1 MLCEWRTGDA
11 GPSAGD
17 AEGRQA
23 WEGGQ
28 DFLLCCWGGGKTSK
42 VVIVGSY
49 SLCSCA
55 DSDWPDWDQGSAMP
69 HASLRSA
76 ERGSLP
82 DPAAAGTHQLCL
94 SIKVAL
100 QEWRLR
106 GKLLS
111 WSTIFPKSSVQ
122 EPRFILLEPYGVR
135 DLPKEA
141 PQHTVA
147 STSTTWACVIN
158 LWGREFIFSER
169 QWLVS
174 FSYIWIHIWLQDLYT
189 VLSTEALILT

>member
-1 MLCEWRTGDA
+1 MWVENWRCWTFCWRCRRKTGLGRRA
-11 GPSAGD
+11 GLSTLIV
-17 AEGRQA
+17 AEEEERG
-23 WEGGQ
+23 E
-28 DFLLCCWGGGKTSK
+28 LTSK
-42 VVIVGSY
+42 VVIFGSY

-69 HASLRSA
+69 HASLQSA

-82 DPAAAGTHQLCL
+82 APAAAGTHQLCL

-122 EPRFILLEPYGVR
+122 EPRFISMEPYGGKGPSQGSSPAHCGFNHHHLSLHYQPVGKGIHFF
-135 DLPKEA
+135 LKGNGWFHFLIYE
-141 PQHTVA
+141 
-147 STSTTWACVIN
+147 STFDCKICTRYWAQ
-158 LWGREFIFSER
+158 RP
-169 QWLVS
+169 
-174 FSYIWIHIWLQDLYT
+174 
-189 VLSTEALILT
+189 

>member
-49 SLCSCA
+49 SLSSCA

-82 DPAAAGTHQLCL
+82 ALAAAGTHQLCL
-94 SIKVAL
+94 SVKVAL

-111 WSTIFPKSSVQ
+111 WSTIFPKSFVQ
-122 EPRFILLEPYGVR
+122 EPRFILLEPCGGNGPSQGSSPAHCGFNYHHLSLRYQPVGKGIHFF
-135 DLPKEA
+135 LKGNGWFHFLIYE
-141 PQHTVA
+141 
-147 STSTTWACVIN
+147 STFDCKICTRYWAQ
-158 LWGREFIFSER
+158 RP
-169 QWLVS
+169 
-174 FSYIWIHIWLQDLYT
+174 
-189 VLSTEALILT
+189 